1 MKRIFLLTGSSI
13 EPRLVHLEKAVNEI
27 SLRVGT
33 LVKKS
38 SVYESEP
45 WGFKAESAFLNQVIV
60 VNSNKSPDEVL
71 DELLSIERKMGRT
84 RVGKGYSSRIV
95 DIDILFYNDELI
107 NQENLVIPHPR
118 IHMRRFTLEPLVEL
132 APGFIHP
139 LLNKTNKELLN
150 DCDDLIKVWKYNN

>member
-60 VNSNKSPDEVL
+60 VNSDKLPDEVL

-84 RVGKGYSSRIV
+84 RVGKGYSSRII
-95 DIDILFYNDELI
+95 DIDILYYNDELI

-139 LLNKTNKELLN
+139 LLNKTNEELLN
-150 DCDDLIKVWKYNN
+150 DCNDLVKVWRYDN

>member
-1 MKRIFLLTGSSI
+1 M
-13 EPRLVHLEKAVNEI
+13 VHLEKAVNEI
-27 SLRVGT
+27 SLRVGA

-38 SVYESEP
+38 SVYESKP
-45 WGFKAESAFLNQVIV
+45 WGFRAESAFLNQVIV

-84 RVGKGYSSRIV
+84 RVGKGYSSRII
-95 DIDILFYNDELI
+95 DIDILYYNDELI

-118 IHMRRFTLEPLVEL
+118 MHIRRFTLLPLVEL

>member
-1 MKRIFLLTGSSI
+1 LKRIFLLTGSSI